1 MTRRN
6 HIKLLAASVLVV
18 TAAAFTGAASAASRP
33 AAAVKV
39 ASSSL
44 GRIIVDSHG
53 RTLYLRTRDRGHTST
68 CSGACARNW
77 PPFTTRGKPRA
88 ISGARR
94 ALLGTTR
101 RKDGRIQVT
110 YHGHPLYFFAGDRRA
125 GQTRGE
131 GLSAFGGRWY
141 AVSTAGRA
149 VQKRPANA
157 FRYATLTR
165 GVLAIQGTNGRDRLA
180 LRVQAGKPG
189 TIQVDVGDNGSPD
202 FSFTRASIARIAVDA
217 RAGDDSVR
225 LDERNGVFTD
235 KIPTT
240 IDGGP
245 GNDAITGGSG
255 AETLRGGDGN
265 DSLDGNGGSD
275 AASLGA
281 GDDTFVWDP
290 GDGSDTVEGGDGAD
304 TMIFN
309 GADAA
314 ERIALSANGN
324 RLRLFRDVG
333 GVTMDT
339 AGVERVDVSALGG
352 ADLVSVDD
360 LSGTGV
366 SDVNVDVG
374 GDGQNQVVV
383 AGTNGDDAVN
393 VEGDASTLAVAGL
406 SARVAIQRS
415 ERSDELTVNGLG
427 GNDRLSS
434 AALTAQVSLTLD
446 GGAGE
451 DTLTGGQ
458 GIETLRGGDGNDSL
472 DGNGGND
479 LGLLGAGDDT
489 FVWDPGDGSDTVEG
503 QEGAD
508 TMIFNGAA
516 AAERIDLSTNGDRL
530 RLFRNVGTITMDT
543 AGVERVDVNAL
554 GGADVV
560 TTNDLSGTGITSV
573 NVGLGDDGQ
582 ADRVVA
588 NGTDGDDAVAI
599 SGNADSV
606 KVAGLASTV
615 QILHPEVAND
625 RLELNT
631 LAGADTVNAAGLA
644 AGAIQL
650 LIDGGAGDDRLAGG
664 QGSETLQ
671 GGEGNDSL
679 DGNGGNDLGL
689 LGAGDDMFVW
699 DPGDGS
705 DTVEGEAGN
714 DTMIFNGANVAERID
729 LSANGNRLDFLRAP
743 GAITM
748 DTAGVERVDVNA
760 LGGADVVT
768 VNDLT
773 GTDVTAV
780 NVDLAGALG
789 GTGGDGEDDRMAVN
803 GREVD
808 DTLTVAGGAA
818 AVTVSSASTRVNL
831 QHHEPNDELV
841 VNGLD
846 GNDRLTAPGLAT
858 GVAADA
864 IALTLDGGAGDD
876 ELFGGRG
883 ADLLLGGDGDDVLA
897 GFKGDDLAV
906 FGAGDDRFEW
916 DPGDGSD
923 LLAGGD
929 GFDTL
934 AFIGANVAERIDLSR
949 NGNRV
954 LFTRDVANVTMDLA
968 GVEQVDFA
976 ALGGAD
982 TVTVNDLTGTD
993 LAFLNVDLAV
1003 AFGIDDGQPDR
1014 IVVNATDGDDTIDV
1028 TGDAEVVKTGG
1039 LAAEV
1044 VILHPDGANDRLE
1057 INTLDGLD
1065 TVHPDDLAAGAIQ
1078 LVIDGVLAQ

>member
-1 MTRRN
+1 MRRTLLFLIATATVLAAAVGAAAMSAATVAPARVAAPVAQTAYAPAKQPVATGFYEGTTVRYLDFGPIKLKPGNKLAPIWTFTNGAAGQRNVIDTVPGERSYTPLWRVRKVTWSIGRTRRVLKSADAVKKAAAVGDVTIVRGQGGAGQRSRPAVRGHQRRRGPAQRHRRHDRARPDGLPAALGDQQGHLEVRYDAAPAHVVCRDPGGRRGGPGHGHEDPPRRQLPARLTSGPRIRCVAAGIGARLRVSPTTTGQPTRKETMTRRN

-516 AAERIDLSTNGDRL
+516 GR
-530 RLFRNVGTITMDT
+530 
-543 AGVERVDVNAL
+543 
-554 GGADVV
+554 
-560 TTNDLSGTGITSV
+560 
-573 NVGLGDDGQ
+573 
-582 ADRVVA
+582 
-588 NGTDGDDAVAI
+588 
-599 SGNADSV
+599 
-606 KVAGLASTV
+606 ASP
-615 QILHPEVAND
+615 L
-625 RLELNT
+625 
-631 LAGADTVNAAGLA
+631 
-644 AGAIQL
+644 
-650 LIDGGAGDDRLAGG
+650 
-664 QGSETLQ
+664 
-671 GGEGNDSL
+671 
-679 DGNGGNDLGL
+679 
-689 LGAGDDMFVW
+689 
-699 DPGDGS
+699 
-705 DTVEGEAGN
+705 
-714 DTMIFNGANVAERID
+714 
-729 LSANGNRLDFLRAP
+729 
-743 GAITM
+743 
-748 DTAGVERVDVNA
+748 
-760 LGGADVVT
+760 
-768 VNDLT
+768 
-773 GTDVTAV
+773 
-780 NVDLAGALG
+780 
-789 GTGGDGEDDRMAVN
+789 
-803 GREVD
+803 
-808 DTLTVAGGAA
+808 
-818 AVTVSSASTRVNL
+818 
-831 QHHEPNDELV
+831 
-841 VNGLD
+841 
-846 GNDRLTAPGLAT
+846 
-858 GVAADA
+858 
-864 IALTLDGGAGDD
+864 
-876 ELFGGRG
+876 
-883 ADLLLGGDGDDVLA
+883 
-897 GFKGDDLAV
+897 
-906 FGAGDDRFEW
+906 
-916 DPGDGSD
+916 
-923 LLAGGD
+923 
-929 GFDTL
+929 
-934 AFIGANVAERIDLSR
+934 
-949 NGNRV
+949 
-954 LFTRDVANVTMDLA
+954 
-968 GVEQVDFA
+968 
-976 ALGGAD
+976 
-982 TVTVNDLTGTD
+982 
-993 LAFLNVDLAV
+993 
-1003 AFGIDDGQPDR
+1003 
-1014 IVVNATDGDDTIDV
+1014 
-1028 TGDAEVVKTGG
+1028 
-1039 LAAEV
+1039 
-1044 VILHPDGANDRLE
+1044 
-1057 INTLDGLD
+1057 
-1065 TVHPDDLAAGAIQ
+1065 
-1078 LVIDGVLAQ
+1078 